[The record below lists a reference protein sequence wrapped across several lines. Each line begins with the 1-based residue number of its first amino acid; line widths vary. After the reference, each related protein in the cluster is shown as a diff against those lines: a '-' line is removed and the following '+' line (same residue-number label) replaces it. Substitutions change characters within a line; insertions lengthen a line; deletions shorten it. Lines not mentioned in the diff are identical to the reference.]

1 MTKTT
6 KTKTASANLKD
17 AMATVTNQVIAAMEQ
32 HGTDWVKPW
41 AATGNGI
48 ASGLPRNVS
57 TGKAYRGI
65 NVWLL
70 SGAGFGSNLWGTF
83 KQWQDKGA
91 TVTKGSKAS
100 RVYLWKPLEV
110 KDDAASEATGDLV
123 KKTIW
128 MVKEYCVF
136 NAEQVDG
143 FEAPQA
149 PIIEEPQDVDA
160 IDHPAF
166 EAYIAAT
173 GAKRIE
179 GDSAY
184 YHPTRDLVCMPPKA
198 TFKGSDTSGAFET
211 YYSTLAHEFIH
222 WTGGSKRLDRI
233 EPAAF
238 GSEKYAFEELV
249 AELGAVF
256 LTIQFGIN
264 TAPRPDHAKYLNSWI
279 KALKNDKRMIFS
291 AASKAQAAVDHLD
304 GYIAAPE
311 FAFAAE

>member
-6 KTKTASANLKD
+6 NLKD

-41 AATGNGI
+41 TANGNGI
-48 ASGLPRNVS
+48 ASGLPRNVAS
-57 TGKAYRGI
+57 GKAYRGI

-70 SGAGFGSNLWGTF
+70 SGAGFGSNVWGTF
-83 KQWQDKGA
+83 KQWQEKGA
-91 TVTKGSKAS
+91 TVIKGSKAS

-110 KDDAASEATGDLV
+110 EDKDKADGS

-128 MVKEYCVF
+128 MIKEYCVF
-136 NAEQVDG
+136 NADQVDG
-143 FEAPQA
+143 YAAPQA
-149 PIIEEPQDVDA
+149 PIIAEPVDSET
-160 IDHPAF
+160 IQHDAF
-166 EAYIAAT
+166 EAYIEAT
-173 GAKRIE
+173 NATRIE

-184 YHPTRDLVCMPPKA
+184 FHPSRDLVCMPPKA
-198 TFKGSDTSGAFET
+198 TFKGSDTSSASET

-222 WTGGSKRLDRI
+222 WTGHKTRLDRI

-238 GSEKYAFEELV
+238 GSEKYAYEELV

-304 GYIAAPE
+304 GYSAATE

>member
-6 KTKTASANLKD
+6 KRTTASANLKD
-17 AMATVTNQVIAAMEQ
+17 AMATVTAQVLEAMEL

-41 AATGNGI
+41 KSNGAGI
-48 ASGLPRNVS
+48 ATGLPRNVA
-57 TGKAYRGI
+57 TGKTYRGI

-70 SGAGFGSNLWGTF
+70 SGAGFTSNLWGTF
-83 KQWQDKGA
+83 NQWKEKGA
-91 TVTKGSKAS
+91 TITKGSKAS

-110 KDDAASEATGDLV
+110 KDDAASDAKGELV

-128 MVKEYCVF
+128 MVKEFCVF
-136 NAEQVDG
+136 NADQVEG
-143 FEAPQA
+143 FEKPQA
-149 PIIEEPQDVDA
+149 PIAAPISDDDA
-160 IDHPAF
+160 IDHAAF

-173 GAKRIE
+173 GATRIV

-184 YHPTRDLVCMPPKA
+184 FSPAKDLVCMPPKA
-198 TFKGSDTSGAFET
+198 TFEGSDTSTASET

-222 WTGGSKRLDRI
+222 WTGGAKRLDRI

-264 TAPRPDHAKYLNSWI
+264 TAPRPDHAKYLNGWI
-279 KALKNDKRMIFS
+279 KALKGDKRMIFS
-291 AASKAQAAVDHLD
+291 AASKAQAAIDHLET
-304 GYIAAPE
+304 YSAPVAIAA
-311 FAFAAE
+311 

>member
-1 MTKTT
+1 MTKANT
-6 KTKTASANLKD
+6 NLKD

-41 AATGNGI
+41 TANGNGI
-48 ASGLPRNVS
+48 ASGLPRNVAS
-57 TGKAYRGI
+57 GKAYRGI

-70 SGAGFGSNLWGTF
+70 SGAGFGSNIWGTF
-83 KQWQDKGA
+83 KQWKDKGA
-91 TVTKGSKAS
+91 TVIKGQKAS
-100 RVYLWKPLEV
+100 RVYLWKPLEI
-110 KDDAASEATGDLV
+110 KDDAATEAKGELV

-128 MVKEYCVF
+128 MIKEYCVF

-149 PIIEEPQDVDA
+149 PTIAEPMDA
-160 IDHPAF
+160 ETIQHDAF

-173 GAKRIE
+173 NATRIE

-184 YHPTRDLVCMPPKA
+184 FHPSRDLVCMPPKA
-198 TFKGSDTSGAFET
+198 TFKGSDTSSASET

-222 WTGGSKRLDRI
+222 WTGHKSRLDRI

-238 GSEKYAFEELV
+238 GSEKYAYEELV

-304 GYIAAPE
+304 GYSMDQTAIAAE
-311 FAFAAE
+311 